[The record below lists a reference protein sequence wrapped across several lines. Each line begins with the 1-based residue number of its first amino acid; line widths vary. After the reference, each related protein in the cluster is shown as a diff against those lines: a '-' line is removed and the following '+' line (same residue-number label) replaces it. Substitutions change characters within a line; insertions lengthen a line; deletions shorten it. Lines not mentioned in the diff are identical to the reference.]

1 VEELKVNRRALIGRL
16 LLPLLTAC
24 SLSRAAS
31 APQEIRTSAVS
42 TPSSPDL
49 QGSSEFHSTS
59 DPMDG
64 WVDAGVNVSGQDWAG
79 KPQADLPAF
88 LFQQYL
94 EKFMGAE
101 NDAAHRL
108 EDCQILMVDDLG
120 YLPEF
125 ILADV
130 RYSVKP
136 AESVYSAWN
145 AGNGESRAGDAWIRN
160 KTEKIAVFRGSEWH
174 VLELIGTA

>member
-1 VEELKVNRRALIGRL
+1 
-16 LLPLLTAC
+16 
-24 SLSRAAS
+24 
-31 APQEIRTSAVS
+31 
-42 TPSSPDL
+42 
-49 QGSSEFHSTS
+49 
-59 DPMDG
+59 MDG